1 MEKYIITAKCVFSK
15 YIDVQIV
22 EADSNDSA
30 LQMWK
35 SLNGQL
41 GINVAT
47 RYIEDSIKVQRA
59 GLTDSIF
66 FRDIRMAN
74 SSMTSNHNFGLST
87 DDKCDNL
94 KDKHVLSMEEAKR
107 HLSNEEYRDL
117 FTKVDDMFYDSNNP
131 PF

>member
-1 MEKYIITAKCVFSK
+1 MFSVHRCTNCRGRQQRQCVTNVEIIEWTARYQCC
-15 YIDVQIV
+15 Y
-22 EADSNDSA
+22 
-30 LQMWK
+30 
-35 SLNGQL
+35 
-41 GINVAT
+41 

-59 GLTDSIF
+59 GLTDTIF

-74 SSMTSNHNFGLST
+74 TSMTANHNFGLST

-94 KDKHVLSMEEAKR
+94 KDKHALSMEEAKR

>member
-15 YIDVQIV
+15 YTDVQIV

-74 SSMTSNHNFGLST
+74 SSMTSNHNFGLSLT
-87 DDKCDNL
+87 
-94 KDKHVLSMEEAKR
+94 VQ
-107 HLSNEEYRDL
+107 
-117 FTKVDDMFYDSNNP
+117 TG
-131 PF
+131 